1 MNHYP
6 SLLLE
11 KGTSDISTIMKY
23 QQDQM
28 ILRAHAPKCQTHK
41 VCLTILGHYVA
52 TLCIKGLK
60 IRK

>member
-11 KGTSDISTIMKY
+11 KGTSHVSTIMKY

-28 ILRAHAPKCQTHK
+28 ILRAHAPKSSDTQNVSDHF
-41 VCLTILGHYVA
+41 G
-52 TLCIKGLK
+52 TLCSYIMH
-60 IRK
+60 